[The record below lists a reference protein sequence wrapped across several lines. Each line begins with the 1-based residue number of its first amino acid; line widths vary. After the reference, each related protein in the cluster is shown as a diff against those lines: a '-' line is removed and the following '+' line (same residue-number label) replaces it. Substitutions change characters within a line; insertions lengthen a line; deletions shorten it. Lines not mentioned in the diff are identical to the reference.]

1 MRYVYGVNNIVTLFG
16 VLDSEP
22 RLAIINYLNEHNT
35 SSMNDLALKLGV
47 THSAITAH
55 IKALAACELVFVRE
69 ERGDR
74 GVKKSIS
81 LNRERI
87 QIDLVG
93 HTRDRFIR
101 EIPIPVG
108 SFTAFDIK
116 PPCALASEEEVIG
129 QVDDPGVFVLG
140 ERSNAE
146 ILWFAS
152 GFVEYSI
159 PIPAD
164 LPRNVEEIELTM
176 EISSEAPGIC
186 EEWPSDITFIVN
198 GINVGLWISPGDYG
212 EIKGRLNPQWWDA
225 GWNQY
230 GLLKHLSITREGTYM
245 DDIQLSACTVNQL
258 FNNDSQNLTIKI
270 AVLEDSKNVGG
281 VTLFGEKFGNYRL
294 PMSVRFYGAQ
304 DDPHRNG
311 K

>member
-1 MRYVYGVNNIVTLFG
+1 MRYVYGIDNIVNLFS

-22 RLAIINYLNEHNT
+22 RLAIINYLNEYT
-35 SSMNDLALKLGV
+35 TATMNALALKLGV

-55 IKALAACELVFVRE
+55 IKALAACDLVFVRE

-74 GVKKSIS
+74 GPRKLIS

-87 QIDLVG
+87 QVDLVG
-93 HTRDRFIR
+93 HTRDRIIR
-101 EIPIPVG
+101 EMPIPIG

-116 PPCALASEEEVIG
+116 PPCALASGEEVIG
-129 QVDDPGVFVLG
+129 QVDDPGAFFLP
-140 ERSNAE
+140 EHSEAE

-159 PIPAD
+159 PVPAD
-164 LPRNVEEIELTM
+164 LKNRIEKIEITM

-186 EEWPSDITFIVN
+186 EEWPSDITFILN
-198 GINVGLWISPGDYG
+198 GINAGIWLSPGDYG
-212 EIKGRLNPQWWDA
+212 EIKGRLNPQWWDES
-225 GWNQY
+225 WNQY
-230 GLLKHLSITREGTYM
+230 GLLKYLSITREGTYM
-245 DDIQLSACTVNQL
+245 DDIQLSACTIDQL
-258 FNNDSQNLTIKI
+258 FKNDSENLTIRI

-304 DDPHRNG
+304 DDPYRND